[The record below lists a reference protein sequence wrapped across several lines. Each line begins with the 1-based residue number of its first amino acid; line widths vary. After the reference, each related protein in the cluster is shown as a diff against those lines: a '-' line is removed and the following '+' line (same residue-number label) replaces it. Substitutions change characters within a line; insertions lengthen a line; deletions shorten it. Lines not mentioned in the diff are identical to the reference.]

1 MFCFQ
6 CGTQLPDGAKFCVQ
20 CGTRLDIAPVA
31 AEKSDEEIIVSPVV
45 PVAESDDFDDFD
57 IPAPI
62 TLPGQNLD
70 ASTIIEMILD
80 RAFISI
86 QKSNEYHEYF
96 HPCDNFKDSSEKRQY
111 SKIRVIYRDAE
122 KQGQKFLFFYDN
134 TFTRNCKESF
144 LMTDRG
150 IHFTSDR
157 YQSGFIAYKDIKDMM
172 IVQIKLFSNLIINDS
187 ITIPLRFFTDG
198 CDEFCDDMLN
208 IVIPLLMNLN

>member
-96 HPCDNFKDSSEKRQY
+96 HPCDNFKDSSEKRY
-111 SKIRVIYRDAE
+111 
-122 KQGQKFLFFYDN
+122 
-134 TFTRNCKESF
+134 
-144 LMTDRG
+144 
-150 IHFTSDR
+150 
-157 YQSGFIAYKDIKDMM
+157 
-172 IVQIKLFSNLIINDS
+172 
-187 ITIPLRFFTDG
+187 
-198 CDEFCDDMLN
+198 
-208 IVIPLLMNLN
+208 